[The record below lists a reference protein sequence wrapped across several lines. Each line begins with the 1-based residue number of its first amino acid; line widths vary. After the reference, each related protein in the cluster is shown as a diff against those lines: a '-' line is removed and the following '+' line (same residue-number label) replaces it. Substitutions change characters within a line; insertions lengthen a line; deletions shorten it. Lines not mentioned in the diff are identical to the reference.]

1 MKVSV
6 FGGSTPKPG
15 STAYQEAYEM
25 GKLLGSEGVVVL
37 TGGYG
42 GTMEATSRGASE
54 AGGKVIGVT
63 CDEIEAYR
71 PIGPNQW
78 VTEEWRRETLQSR
91 IDALVENCDAAI
103 ALPGGVG
110 TLLEICST
118 WNRLVINTISPKPLI
133 LLGNGWQKTIETFFA
148 TLGDYVAIK
157 NREYIAFAPD
167 PDAAFDIVNQFLG
180 VS

>member
-6 FGGSTPKPG
+6 FGGSNPKPG
-15 STAYQEAYEM
+15 SKAYQQAYEL
-25 GKLLGSEGVVVL
+25 GKLLGSAGLTVL
-37 TGGYG
+37 TGGYM

-54 AGGKVIGVT
+54 AGGHVIGVT

-71 PIGPNQW
+71 PVGPNPW
-78 VTEEWRRETLQSR
+78 VAEEWRRKTLQTR

-118 WNRLVINTISPKPLI
+118 WNRLVINAIAPKPMI
-133 LLGNGWQKTIETFFA
+133 LLGSGWQKTIETFFS
-148 TLGDYVAIK
+148 TLGDYVAME

-167 PDAAFDIVNQFLG
+167 PEAALEIVNQFLG
-180 VS
+180 LS

>member
-6 FGGSTPKPG
+6 FGGSNPKPG
-15 STAYQEAYEM
+15 STTYQEAYEM
-25 GKLLGSEGVVVL
+25 GKLLGGAGLTVL

-54 AGGKVIGVT
+54 AGGHVIGVT
-63 CDEIEAYR
+63 CDEIESYR
-71 PIGPNQW
+71 PLGPNQW
-78 VTEEWRRETLQSR
+78 VDEEWRRVTLQSR
-91 IDALVENCDAAI
+91 VDALVENCDAAI

-118 WNRLVINTISPKPLI
+118 WNRLVINSISPKPMI
-133 LLGNGWQKTIETFFA
+133 LLGSGWQKTMETFFA
-148 TLGDYVAIK
+148 TLGDYVAME

-167 PDAAFDIVNQFLG
+167 PKAAIEIINGFLG
-180 VS
+180 LS